1 MNEGKD
7 GQTQC
12 TCTCI
17 GTDYTVQQRSTDQL
31 HTHLLSPLHTYT
43 CKELLIEH
51 MQTAFL
57 SYTFSGSVYNYTHMI
72 HSVLQRGRRPLGFY
86 CSAVMTELHTLLLWR

>member
-1 MNEGKD
+1 MKGRMDKHNVHVHV
-7 GQTQC
+7 
-12 TCTCI
+12 

-31 HTHLLSPLHTYT
+31 HTHPLHTYT

-51 MQTAFL
+51 MQSAFL

-72 HSVLQRGRRPLGFY
+72 HSIHTHDTQRTSKRKTPTG
-86 CSAVMTELHTLLLWR
+86 LLLLC